1 MNSPLLQLTVV
12 TIRLGGFTAS
22 SGMSATVS
30 DRELVAQIVLMI
42 TRPQGLFT
50 WPLWKRKAA

>member
-12 TIRLGGFTAS
+12 TIRLGGLTTS

-30 DRELVAQIVLMI
+30 DRELVGQIVLMI